1 MTYNSNMFEA
11 GRGSIYKS
19 PPKSSSNAN
28 KQAAGSM
35 GSVGIGGIGGKPT
48 TSAAQKIQD
57 QFRRETQKDD
67 DRRGLGASPKVTP
80 TPQKSYLESLYDRVK
95 SSILFAGGDPN
106 KKKRPDPNPG
116 ALYTASPFIIPA
128 ATAVTASVLGPGVD
142 YTDPTQVPTGIPS
155 IYTPASRDFGKGTEP
170 IATPEKPETAKIDTS
185 DLLGLKEKVVF
196 RDAPGLMAPP
206 SMDQPAAPVTARSA
220 AMTAGINKVLKD
232 VIAPKSKEY
241 KIKGGDT
248 LSAISRREGVSVDDL
263 VKING
268 IEDKDKIFAGDSII
282 IPKPEEV
289 EQAKEFVLRVSTRG
303 DEDPDAQFYNS
314 FTQGITPDDLTGG
327 YSFMKEGSKFTDAL
341 KAKEADNYDTIFG
354 NAETKRTPFKG
365 TKVSDKTIAEI
376 LDFVKLN
383 GEFHKYNKDKG
394 YNTTAVGKYQIVGD
408 TLRDLDRRG
417 VLKDLG
423 ITDNSMF
430 DGTTQDKIAAHQAV
444 NRIKNRATGGEGT
457 IATRSNTRD
466 EMRKE
471 WEGFKKLSDR
481 ELDDIIDE
489 IAPEVGVSI
498 FEGKKKDPRV
508 GTSPR
513 PKARPL
519 GRP

>member
-48 TSAAQKIQD
+48 TSSAKKIQD

-142 YTDPTQVPTGIPS
+142 YTDPTQVPTGMPS

-170 IATPEKPETAKIDTS
+170 MATPEKPETAKIDTS

-303 DEDPDAQFYNS
+303 DEDPDAQFYSS
-314 FTQGITPDDLTGG
+314 FTQGITPKSMTQQTGAGTYETADDMTELEILARTIEAEASGESKKGKLAVGAVIANRADSTKYGMDIRGVILRKAQFSPWNAITGYQDGISQAKPMLTEKMAPSEDSYEAARKILSGNYVDETDGATHYLNPKGG
-327 YSFMKEGSKFTDAL
+327 KPDWYDDFTGQ
-341 KAKEADNYDTIFG
+341 ERGTIKIGKHQFG
-354 NAETKRTPFKG
+354 NADSNKKYDG
-365 TKVSDKTIAEI
+365 KDYIKT
-376 LDFVKLN
+376 
-383 GEFHKYNKDKG
+383 
-394 YNTTAVGKYQIVGD
+394 
-408 TLRDLDRRG
+408 
-417 VLKDLG
+417 
-423 ITDNSMF
+423 
-430 DGTTQDKIAAHQAV
+430 
-444 NRIKNRATGGEGT
+444 
-457 IATRSNTRD
+457 
-466 EMRKE
+466 
-471 WEGFKKLSDR
+471 
-481 ELDDIIDE
+481 
-489 IAPEVGVSI
+489 
-498 FEGKKKDPRV
+498 RV
-508 GTSPR
+508 MESPR